1 MGWTRGTHGGKAQFT
16 RRSGFEN
23 GGGDQLEEVEIYE
36 DNIKVGIQEV
46 GWEGAD
52 NSSGVA

>member
-16 RRSGFEN
+16 HRFGCEN
-23 GGGDQLEEVEIYE
+23 GEGDQLEEVEICE
-36 DNIKVGIQEV
+36 DNIKVGIQKV
-46 GWEGAD
+46 GWEGVD